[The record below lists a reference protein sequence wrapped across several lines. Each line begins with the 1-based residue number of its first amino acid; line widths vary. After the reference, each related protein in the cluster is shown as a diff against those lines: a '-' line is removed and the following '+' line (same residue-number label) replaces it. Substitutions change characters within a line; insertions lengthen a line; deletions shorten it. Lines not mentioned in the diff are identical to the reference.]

1 MEYKSVKLLLLQL
14 LLLAKVVHPDSY
26 WSEDYD
32 KGTVQLEWGFFQ
44 FVRSSIVNDQFH
56 SFSKCMIV
64 Q

>member
-32 KGTVQLEWGFFQ
+32 KGTVQLEWGFFSI
-44 FVRSSIVNDQFH
+44 RSFFDR
-56 SFSKCMIV
+56 
-64 Q
+64 